1 MGLSLKWKTR
11 KSASSSIFIPC
22 FSGLME
28 DLCFL
33 TKDSLVIKTP
43 KKSPLTLRMVV
54 LAFAAV
60 CGVYICSI
68 CLEQISTQTKAK
80 FIGIEVLN
88 QSCHSSGVEELEIP
102 YLHYPK
108 PKTFSRKEC
117 VCNPVR
123 FFAILSVQRSGSGW
137 FETLLNSHINV
148 SSNGEIFSVRD
159 RRSNVS
165 SILKTMDKV
174 YNLDWFT
181 SASKNECSAAIGF
194 KWMLNQGLMENHKEI
209 VDYFKERKVS
219 AIFLFRRNLLRR
231 MISVIANSYDKD
243 AKLLN
248 GTHKSHVHSLVEARI
263 LAKYK
268 PKLNDTLLIPELKQT
283 EDTAAKAI
291 EYFKST
297 RHIVLY
303 YEDIVN
309 NRTKLKDVQEF
320 LRLPY
325 RDLQSRQVRIH
336 TAPLSKQVENWDDV
350 EKKLTGTLYESFLHQ
365 DQQV

>member
-1 MGLSLKWKTR
+1 
-11 KSASSSIFIPC
+11 
-22 FSGLME
+22 ME
-28 DLCFL
+28 ATD
-33 TKDSLVIKTP
+33 TLVTKTP
-43 KKSPLTLRMVV
+43 KKSALTLRMVV
-54 LAFAAV
+54 LVFAAV

-68 CLEQISTQTKAK
+68 CLEQIRTNTKNK
-80 FIGIEVLN
+80 FTGIKVLN
-88 QSCHSSGVEELEIP
+88 QSCHPPSIKDLEIP

-108 PKTFSRKEC
+108 PKTFSRDEC

-123 FFAILSVQRSGSGW
+123 FFAILSMQRSGSGW

-148 SSNGEIFSVRD
+148 SSNGEIFSVID
-159 RRSNVS
+159 RRKNVS

-181 SASKNECSAAIGF
+181 SASKNECSAAVGF

-209 VDYFKERKVS
+209 VDYFKKRRVS

-231 MISVIANSYDKD
+231 MISVIANSYDKN

-248 GTHKSHVHSLVEARI
+248 GTHKSHVHSPVEAQI
-263 LAKYK
+263 LANYR
-268 PKLNDTLLIPELKQT
+268 PKLNVTLLIPELEQI

-291 EYFKST
+291 EHFKST

-320 LRLPY
+320 LRLPN
-325 RDLQSRQVRIH
+325 RDLQSRQVKIH
-336 TAPLSKQVENWDDV
+336 TAPLSKQVENWDEV
-350 EKKLTGTLYESFLHQ
+350 RKALTGTPHECFLHEDKQ
-365 DQQV
+365 M